1 MDFNEF
7 KEQFTEDVKQGLA
20 DAGIEVKVS
29 TNTVEKMNESYEAMT
44 VTPEGSNVGVN
55 VNMEKFFEA
64 YENGT
69 DYEAVVGKAIG
80 VIEGGF
86 ANQPTV
92 DVSALTDYDQMKDK
106 LIMEVVS
113 AEANADMLDKVPH
126 KDMEDMAVV
135 YRFEIDSND
144 DGRATILVTNQLIET
159 MGVTP
164 EQLHADAMEN
174 APELKPAVIKGMS
187 EVMAEMMGVSTED
200 LAMMGM
206 PMDPADEQMFV
217 ASVPDKIHGA
227 GVLAYQDFMDQAAER
242 AGGECLGLRWKD
254 LDFENRIITIDHAL
268 TYYKSAESDSCV
280 FRISEPKTEAGI
292 RTIPMLDVVKDAFSI
307 LQDEEDENGPNTQVI
322 DGYTGFIFQNR
333 FGEVPNPGSVNR
345 AIKRIAASYN
355 AEEVLN
361 AKKEKRDALILP
373 DFSCHHLRHTF
384 ATRLCEAES
393 NLKVI
398 QSVMG
403 HKNIETTMDIYAEA
417 TDRKKQE
424 TFNVLASKLDN
435 VF

>member
-1 MDFNEF
+1 MDFEEF

-20 DAGIEVKVS
+20 DAGIDAKVS
-29 TNTVEKMNESYEAMT
+29 INTVEKMNESYEAMT

-69 DYEAVVGKAIG
+69 PYEDVVDKAVNV
-80 VIEGGF
+80 VEGGF

-92 DVSALTDYDQMKDK
+92 DVAALTDYDQMKDK

-126 KDMEDMAVV
+126 QQMEDMAVV
-135 YRFEIDSND
+135 YRFELDSND

-187 EVMAEMMGVSTED
+187 EVMAEMMGMSAED

-206 PMDPADEQMFV
+206 PTDPADEQMYV

-242 AGGECLGLRWKD
+242 AGGDFFILPSSIHEVLIVPDNGNMSLSDLEAMVKEVNATQVAPEDKLTDSVYHYDSQAKIFELGEKFVERQ
-254 LDFENRIITIDHAL
+254 
-268 TYYKSAESDSCV
+268 
-280 FRISEPKTEAGI
+280 SEKEAGI
-292 RTIPMLDVVKDAFSI
+292 EAETTEK
-307 LQDEEDENGPNTQVI
+307 
-322 DGYTGFIFQNR
+322 
-333 FGEVPNPGSVNR
+333 GSVLDEL
-345 AIKRIAASYN
+345 K
-355 AEEVLN
+355 
-361 AKKEKRDALILP
+361 AKKEEVAQQPKKEVIDKVVVPVGSKNEEVVAEIV
-373 DFSCHHLRHTF
+373 SVEQH
-384 ATRLCEAES
+384 TRLTVPYPVE
-393 NLKVI
+393 KVKFI
-398 QSVMG
+398 L
-403 HKNIETTMDIYAEA
+403 
-417 TDRKKQE
+417 RKYGE
-424 TFNVLASKLDN
+424 
-435 VF
+435 

>member
-20 DAGIEVKVS
+20 DAGIDAKIS
-29 TNTVEKMNESYEAMT
+29 INTVEKMNETYEAMT

-69 DYEAVVGKAIG
+69 PYEDVVDKAVN

-135 YRFEIDSND
+135 YRFEINSND

-242 AGGECLGLRWKD
+242 VGGDFFILPSSIHEVLIVPDNGNMSLSDLEAMVKEVNATQVAPEDKLTDSVYHYDSQAKVFELGEKFVERQSK
-254 LDFENRIITIDHAL
+254 
-268 TYYKSAESDSCV
+268 K
-280 FRISEPKTEAGI
+280 EAGI
-292 RTIPMLDVVKDAFSI
+292 EAEASEK
-307 LQDEEDENGPNTQVI
+307 
-322 DGYTGFIFQNR
+322 
-333 FGEVPNPGSVNR
+333 GSVLDDL
-345 AIKRIAASYN
+345 KVKKD
-355 AEEVLN
+355 EV
-361 AKKEKRDALILP
+361 AKQPKKEAPEK
-373 DFSCHHLRHTF
+373 ST
-384 ATRLCEAES
+384 
-393 NLKVI
+393 K
-398 QSVMG
+398 
-403 HKNIETTMDIYAEA
+403 
-417 TDRKKQE
+417 
-424 TFNVLASKLDN
+424 SKGEEL
-435 VF
+435 

>member
-20 DAGIEVKVS
+20 DAGIEAKVS

-135 YRFEIDSND
+135 YRFEINSND

-242 AGGECLGLRWKD
+242 VGGDFFILPSSIHEVLIVPDNGNMSLSD
-254 LDFENRIITIDHAL
+254 L
-268 TYYKSAESDSCV
+268 
-280 FRISEPKTEAGI
+280 EA
-292 RTIPMLDVVKDAFSI
+292 MVKEVNA
-307 LQDEEDENGPNTQVI
+307 TQVAPE
-322 DGYTGFIFQNR
+322 DKLTDSVYHYDSQAKVFELGEKFVERQSEKETGI
-333 FGEVPNPGSVNR
+333 EAEASEKGSVLDEL
-345 AIKRIAASYN
+345 K
-355 AEEVLN
+355 
-361 AKKEKRDALILP
+361 AKKEEVAQQPKK
-373 DFSCHHLRHTF
+373 
-384 ATRLCEAES
+384 EAVE
-393 NLKVI
+393 KAV
-398 QSVMG
+398 
-403 HKNIETTMDIYAEA
+403 K
-417 TDRKKQE
+417 
-424 TFNVLASKLDN
+424 SKGSKGEEL
-435 VF
+435 

>member
-20 DAGIEVKVS
+20 DAGIEAKVS

-69 DYEAVVGKAIG
+69 DYEAVVEKAIG

-242 AGGECLGLRWKD
+242 VGGDFFILPSSIHEVLIVPDNGNMSLSDLEAMVKEVNATQVAPEDKLTDSVYHYDSQAKVFELGKKFVERQSEKEADIEAEASEKGSVLDELKAKKDEVAKQPKKDVVDKTTKSKGGE
-254 LDFENRIITIDHAL
+254 
-268 TYYKSAESDSCV
+268 
-280 FRISEPKTEAGI
+280 
-292 RTIPMLDVVKDAFSI
+292 
-307 LQDEEDENGPNTQVI
+307 
-322 DGYTGFIFQNR
+322 
-333 FGEVPNPGSVNR
+333 
-345 AIKRIAASYN
+345 AI
-355 AEEVLN
+355 
-361 AKKEKRDALILP
+361 
-373 DFSCHHLRHTF
+373 
-384 ATRLCEAES
+384 
-393 NLKVI
+393 
-398 QSVMG
+398 
-403 HKNIETTMDIYAEA
+403 
-417 TDRKKQE
+417 
-424 TFNVLASKLDN
+424 
-435 VF
+435 

>member
-1 MDFNEF
+1 MDFKEF

-20 DAGIEVKVS
+20 DAGIEAKVS

-86 ANQPTV
+86 ANQPAV
-92 DVSALTDYDQMKDK
+92 DVAALTDYDQMKDK

-113 AEANADMLDKVPH
+113 AESNADMLDKVPH
-126 KDMEDMAVV
+126 KEMEDMAVV
-135 YRFEIDSND
+135 YRFEIDSSD

-206 PMDPADEQMFV
+206 PMDPADEQMYV

-242 AGGECLGLRWKD
+242 AGGDFFILPSSIHEVLIVPDNGNMSLGD
-254 LDFENRIITIDHAL
+254 LEAMVKEVNATQVAPEDKLTDSVYHYDSQAKVFELGEKFVERQ
-268 TYYKSAESDSCV
+268 
-280 FRISEPKTEAGI
+280 SEKEAGI
-292 RTIPMLDVVKDAFSI
+292 EAEASEKGSVLDDLKTKKDEVAKQPKKDAVEKATKSKGSKG
-307 LQDEEDENGPNTQVI
+307 EE
-322 DGYTGFIFQNR
+322 
-333 FGEVPNPGSVNR
+333 
-345 AIKRIAASYN
+345 
-355 AEEVLN
+355 L
-361 AKKEKRDALILP
+361 
-373 DFSCHHLRHTF
+373 
-384 ATRLCEAES
+384 
-393 NLKVI
+393 
-398 QSVMG
+398 
-403 HKNIETTMDIYAEA
+403 
-417 TDRKKQE
+417 
-424 TFNVLASKLDN
+424 
-435 VF
+435 